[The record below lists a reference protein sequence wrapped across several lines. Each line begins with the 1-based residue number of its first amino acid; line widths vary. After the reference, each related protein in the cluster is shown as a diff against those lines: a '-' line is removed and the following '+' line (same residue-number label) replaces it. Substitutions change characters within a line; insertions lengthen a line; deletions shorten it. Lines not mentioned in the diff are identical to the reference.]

1 MKFPFEDSFLD
12 DSFGKECLRFLSL
25 WANWAAHEEH
35 HEEYYE
41 EHWNI
46 VKTEGDWIARLE
58 VLTDLLER
66 KKERNCSRLRFLK

>member
-1 MKFPFEDSFLD
+1 LKFPFEDSFLD

-46 VKTEGDWIARLE
+46 VKTEGDWIPRLE
-58 VLTDLLER
+58 GFDRSFR
-66 KKERNCSRLRFLK
+66 KEKRKEIARG